1 MQTFIKYTAHSFK
14 TLCVLITLIFLLGLL
29 QFLVVEIYQ
38 EFYGRKRQR
47 SASVEVELTEKQ
59 KQQKAIDTAGKRFG
73 PDGTLYLVK
82 TEMIAGTRKSIF
94 TVKDR
99 DGNLL
104 FKGHQKD
111 CPYSF
116 IQWEPQKSTR
126 SYGYREAYRH
136 SDLEELGLINGD
148 FSRHYVVPIVNDH
161 NKRIGHWFY
170 DINKQIFKYYTIAGQ
185 LEGFLGSNGYVE
197 NKSGAV
203 GFGVSH
209 GIVNWL
215 RPDSYDPMMIY
226 RTESAVY
233 QIDFQNRGVKTL
245 IQTDDDKIRLMR
257 LANWQE
263 TEKYDYRPALTITT
277 YSGKYHLFLKNPDQY
292 IEMQLPEGLPRYY
305 MQLTANENMV
315 FARSQEIVG
324 YPKSSDHDV
333 LSAWYKE
340 NLYKEKEQRVHLF
353 EVSNDGTLTEK
364 SSFTWTQPIYHQ
376 PNIET
381 SNTWKTIHSIAY
393 SISSPV
399 PGWLTLKWI
408 RTLAYRTWPV
418 WSRETMRFIR
428 AYSAIPLIS
437 INLCLMTVFSALT
450 LWHGWPRRT
459 HIAKL
464 IFWTGFVFLFNLP
477 GFLTYL
483 ALNHTPVIHCANCG
497 KKRGLLQDTCRRCG
511 TALPLPKA
519 KETDLIMPLSA

>member
-1 MQTFIKYTAHSFK
+1 MHKYLKHIANSVK
-14 TLCVLITLIFLLGLL
+14 TLCVLFCLIFLLGIL
-29 QFLVVEIYQ
+29 QLMIIVIYQ
-38 EFYGRKRQR
+38 ESSQKNRQQP
-47 SASVEVELTEKQ
+47 SQPSVELTEKE
-59 KQQKAIDTAGKRFG
+59 KQQREIDKSEKHFA
-73 PDGTLYLVK
+73 PDGSLYLVNNLS
-82 TEMIAGTRKSIF
+82 EPGTLQKKF
-94 TVKDR
+94 VVKDR
-99 DGNLL
+99 DAKIL
-104 FKGHQKD
+104 FEGKEID

-116 IQWEPQKSTR
+116 IQWEPQKSNR
-126 SYGYREAYRH
+126 QYGYRKSYRQH
-136 SDLEELGLINGD
+136 DLEELGLINGD
-148 FSRHYVVPIVNDH
+148 FSRHYAVPIVNEA

-170 DINKQIFKYYTIAGQ
+170 DIDKQIFKYYTIAGQ

-333 LSAWYKE
+333 LSAWWKE
-340 NLYKEKEQRVHLF
+340 NRYKEKEQRVHLF
-353 EVSNDGTLTEK
+353 EVSNGGTLTEK

-381 SNTWKTIHSIAY
+381 SNTWKTIHSIAN

-418 WSRETMRFIR
+418 WSRETMKFIR

-437 INLCLMTVFSALT
+437 INLCLMTVFAALAF
-450 LWHGWPRRT
+450 LHGWPRRT

-464 IFWTGFVFLFNLP
+464 IFWTVFVFLFNLP
-477 GFLTYL
+477 GLLTYL
-483 ALNHTPVIHCANCG
+483 ALNHTPIIHCANCG
-497 KKRGLLQDTCRRCG
+497 KKRGLLQDACCRCG
-511 TALPLPKA
+511 TALALPKA
-519 KETDLIMPLSA
+519 KETDLVMPLSA